1 MIFLLLFTLSCP
13 DTKMENASKEPWNAY
28 DYSILEQTKHR
39 CGELYPDSPCVKLFR
54 KYNRKQYSVICGEK
68 V

>member
-1 MIFLLLFTLSCP
+1 
-13 DTKMENASKEPWNAY
+13 MENASKEPWNAY